1 MRISCNSDDRSL
13 TVAVRK
19 SPLLPA
25 KRIGER
31 VGCHLISRIS
41 CNSDDRS
48 LTVAAQTGSAL
59 LMVLWLSAALSAIAF
74 TVANTV
80 RAETERTS
88 TSIDSLRA
96 YYLATGAI
104 DRALLYINWGAGFR
118 KPDGTPKYFE
128 NPMPVLRFEFPS
140 GTATAEIIPETA
152 KLNVNRAPPR
162 VPGNL
167 LVALAVP

>member
-19 SPLLPA
+19 SALLPD

-31 VGCHLISRIS
+31 GDSHPIS
-41 CNSDDRS
+41 CDDRS

-104 DRALLYINWGAGFR
+104 DRVLLYINWGAGFR

-140 GTATAEIIPETA
+140 G
-152 KLNVNRAPPR
+152 
-162 VPGNL
+162 
-167 LVALAVP
+167 